1 MKKLAKR
8 LTLCLSLVL
17 AISILWALPAQAAM
31 TELVVTK
38 IQQSKS
44 NWCWAAAAE
53 MAGKYKYSS
62 STRTQT
68 DVVTKIKGSATVNE
82 PGSIYETANS
92 TEYVTYDNYGLS
104 ATLPLFRWNFSKV
117 KTSID
122 NGYPVIPLVNDGNTG
137 HYYVIRG
144 YDPDT
149 EEIAVN
155 DPWDGSRK
163 VVTWSNF
170 DSGNWSESRPHK
182 YTVYFDDYD

>member
-1 MKKLAKR
+1 MKKHAKR
-8 LTLCLSLVL
+8 FTLCLSLVL

-38 IQQSKS
+38 IQQTKS

-53 MAGKYKYSS
+53 MAGKYKYST
-62 STRTQT
+62 STRTQS
-68 DVVTKIKGSATVNE
+68 DVVAKIKGDSTINE

-92 TEYVTYDNYGLS
+92 TEYVTYDNYGVS
-104 ATLPLFRWNFSKV
+104 TTLLFPWDFSKV
-117 KTSID
+117 KESID
-122 NGYPVIPLVNDGNTG
+122 NGYPVIPLVNDGTTG

-155 DPWDGSRK
+155 DPWDGERK

-170 DSGNWSESRPHK
+170 DSGNWSDSRPHK
-182 YTVYFDDYD
+182 YTVYFDDYDN

>member
-1 MKKLAKR
+1 MSAVIRFLAFP
-8 LTLCLSLVL
+8 S
-17 AISILWALPAQAAM
+17 QAAM
-31 TELVVTK
+31 TELVVPR
-38 IQQSKS
+38 IQQVKS

-62 STRTQT
+62 STRTQSNI
-68 DVVTKIKGSATVNE
+68 VAYIKGSSTNNDT
-82 PGSIYETANS
+82 GSIFETANA
-92 TEYVTYDNYGLS
+92 TEYVTYNNYGLS
-104 ATLPLFRWNFSKV
+104 ATWFIRWDFSKV

-122 NGYPVIPLVNDGNTG
+122 NGYPVIPLVNDGNSG

-144 YDPDT
+144 YDSQT
-149 EEIAVN
+149 GEIAVN

-182 YTVYFDDYD
+182 YTVYFDGYTS

>member
-1 MKKLAKR
+1 M
-8 LTLCLSLVL
+8 
-17 AISILWALPAQAAM
+17 
-31 TELVVTK
+31 
-38 IQQSKS
+38 
-44 NWCWAAAAE
+44 
-53 MAGKYKYSS
+53 
-62 STRTQT
+62 
-68 DVVTKIKGSATVNE
+68 
-82 PGSIYETANS
+82 
-92 TEYVTYDNYGLS
+92 
-104 ATLPLFRWNFSKV
+104 

-122 NGYPVIPLVNDGNTG
+122 NGYPVIPLVNDGNSG

-182 YTVYFDDYD
+182 YTVYFDDYN

>member
-1 MKKLAKR
+1 MKKRLKR
-8 LTLCLSLVL
+8 LTLCLAL
-17 AISILWALPAQAAM
+17 AISIIWALPVQAAM

-62 STRTQT
+62 STRTQS
-68 DVVTKIKGSATVNE
+68 DVVAKIKGSADVNE
-82 PGSIYETANS
+82 AGSIYETAES

-104 ATLPLFRWNFSKV
+104 ATLPFFRWNFTKV
-117 KTSID
+117 KTSIN

-144 YDPDT
+144 YDPVTD
-149 EEIAVN
+149 EIAVN

-170 DSGNWSESRPHK
+170 DSGNWSDSRPHK
-182 YTVYFDDYD
+182 YTVYFDDYN